1 MKSTNQGND
10 IFIEIKFSMSYK
22 SKGLYHVSK
31 GLRGNFNICHI
42 NKEVTIFKI
51 EVGNMRTQCTKYFLL
66 QIENKIKIIS
76 IFDIYNSI
84 VKMGS
89 CENRRFHTYISQNHF
104 FFFTYSLNFSQVN
117 VLSNINPF

>member
-1 MKSTNQGND
+1 MNSTNQGND

-22 SKGLYHVSK
+22 SKGFYHVSE

-84 VKMGS
+84 LLKWVAVRTGDFTHIYL
-89 CENRRFHTYISQNHF
+89 EIIF
-104 FFFTYSLNFSQVN
+104 FFYIFIKFWSSKYS
-117 VLSNINPF
+117 